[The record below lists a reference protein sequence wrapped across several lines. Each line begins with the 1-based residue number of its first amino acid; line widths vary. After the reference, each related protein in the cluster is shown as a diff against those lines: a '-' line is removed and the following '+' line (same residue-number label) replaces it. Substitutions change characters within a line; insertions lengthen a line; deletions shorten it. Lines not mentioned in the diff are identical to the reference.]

1 MLQQCD
7 FTLKSNLL
15 VLGLSA
21 EESECEGTLDVI
33 VTVDRRPDGG
43 DDPLADA
50 LVLKV
55 NSG

>member
-15 VLGLSA
+15 VLGLPA
-21 EESECEGTLDVI
+21 EEGEREGSLDV
-33 VTVDRRPDGG
+33 VVAVDGRADGG